1 MAENLKVTT
10 FKDGMSI
17 TQFAFGENW
26 NQDNQTFPF
35 YTWAATS
42 DLNNI
47 YDQELPEDFY
57 GALYNEATIASGK
70 IAPEGWRIPTL
81 QDWMEL
87 KNFISN
93 EGNSGNVGTTL
104 KSSNGW
110 ISFSGNGSD
119 LFEFNGLPNGYTNN
133 FGGAT
138 GSESIATWATTEI
151 DHVNRI
157 RKVANI
163 YKTTLDFAD
172 NSSLLGSGIRC
183 IKE

>member
-1 MAENLKVTT
+1 MTCSQIKRFFLWFNVKTINPQLFVVFRE
-10 FKDGMSI
+10 
-17 TQFAFGENW
+17 
-26 NQDNQTFPF
+26 
-35 YTWAATS
+35 Y
-42 DLNNI
+42 LNETPRN
-47 YDQELPEDFY
+47 P
-57 GALYNEATIASGK
+57 TIMIKHSF
-70 IAPEGWRIPTL
+70 
-81 QDWMEL
+81 M
-87 KNFISN
+87 FISLLIAYFTVSSQSTDN
-93 EGNSGNVGTTL
+93 IKPKIIPEI